1 MTRWVKHY
9 VKSIPEGETPYV
21 VDDSI
26 YKRFDQRTNL
36 TVGRRNANEQIRTAV
51 KGLLDVRAK
60 RAQSGK
66 SGFSQADYAL
76 FTSAGVMATRNG
88 TAMNH
93 TNRGLTSW
101 TSLGAKLLP
110 GLERWEGSPEES
122 TRMVKR
128 VARFFGADRV
138 GIAPLDHRWIFSHA
152 AWADGSHKEIIFREQ
167 DAPVENE
174 EQLVIPEKMRW
185 VIVMANWMNPNVI
198 AYTPS
203 PTGTAE
209 THRTYSRMAY
219 QVTGMAEF
227 LRSLGYHAIPSLNGL
242 GFNIP
247 IAIDAGLGE
256 QGRNGK
262 LIHPEFG
269 PSLRICKVITDLPL
283 VRDRPIR
290 FGAKEFC
297 ESCNKCAQHC
307 PARAIPT
314 EGPTWEVPG
323 DYNHPGVFKWH
334 MDNESCVI
342 YRAKSFAT
350 NCAVCIR
357 TCPFTKGSHWIHNI
371 PRFSISHFPSLNGFW
386 RNLDDRL
393 GYGKQLDAE
402 RFWRES
408 LE

>member
-9 VKSIPEGETPYV
+9 SKPIPYGEAPYL

-36 TVGRRNANEQIRTAV
+36 TVGRRHANENIREAV
-51 KGLLDVRAK
+51 KGILDVRAK
-60 RAQSGK
+60 RVLSGR
-66 SGFSQADYAL
+66 SGFSQVDYAL
-76 FTSAGVMATRNG
+76 FASAGVIATRNG

-101 TSLGAKLLP
+101 SSLGAKLLP
-110 GLERWEGSPEES
+110 GLERWEGSPEEA
-122 TRMVKR
+122 TRIVKR
-128 VARFFGADRV
+128 VGRFFGADRV
-138 GIAPLDHRWIFSHA
+138 GIAPLDRRWIFSHA
-152 AWADGSHKEIIFREQ
+152 FWEDGSYKEISFQ
-167 DAPVENE
+167 DQEVPIETEN
-174 EQLVIPEKMRW
+174 QLVIPEKMRW
-185 VIVMANWMNPNVI
+185 VIVMANWMNPEVI

-203 PTGTAE
+203 PVGTAE
-209 THRTYSRMAY
+209 THRTYSRMGY
-219 QVTGMAEF
+219 QITGMAEF
-227 LRSLGYHAIPSLNGL
+227 LRSLGYNAIPSLNGL

-283 VRDRPIR
+283 ITDRPVR

-297 ESCNKCAQHC
+297 ESCDKCAQLC
-307 PARAIPT
+307 PARSIPT
-314 EGPTWEVPG
+314 GGPTWEVPG

-334 MDNESCVI
+334 LDNESCVR

-357 TCPFTKGSHWIHNI
+357 ACPFTKGSQWIHNI
-371 PRFSISHFPSLNGFW
+371 PRIAISRFPALNPIW

-393 GYGKQLDAE
+393 GYGTQVDAG
-402 RFWRES
+402 RFWRE
-408 LE
+408 LDA